1 MVVDELAVLELESTE
16 TTIPRSKSR
25 SIERRFHGP
34 SITVHKENPAK
45 KTSCSS
51 IGGRALSF
59 PDRHGENGNGNGCTS
74 VDYIDEREGGREG
87 VRGWADQ
94 SSLRKCVDLAIRAM
108 RKG

>member
-45 KTSCSS
+45 KT
-51 IGGRALSF
+51 GARRLVAELSF
-59 PDRHGENGNGNGCTS
+59 PDRHRGRRAENGNGNGCTS
-74 VDYIDEREGGREG
+74 VDQIDEERA
-87 VRGWADQ
+87 RGWADQ